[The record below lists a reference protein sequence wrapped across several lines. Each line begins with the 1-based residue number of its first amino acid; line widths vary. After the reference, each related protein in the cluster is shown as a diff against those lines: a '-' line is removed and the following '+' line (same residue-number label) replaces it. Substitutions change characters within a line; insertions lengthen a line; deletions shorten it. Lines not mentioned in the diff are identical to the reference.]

1 MCLPPR
7 QCPLRPRLHL
17 RMYVG
22 KQLRVVPRASRR
34 RNPVVHR
41 PQRPHIRRH
50 RVPAPLVHPHQPLLV
65 ALQPPRT
72 EHFFHRH
79 RRPLPARK
87 AGIRV
92 QRALVRVHRRI
103 LLLLLQSLDHR
114 LHVSRQVG
122 CSRCRERANLRGNVP
137 RSRSRA
143 KRFRLTNLRRQALLW
158 GNNLP
163 LFSILLH
170 CIHKSIM
177 FFSHHAMWSQNNG
190 TEIRM
195 FVKTR

>member
-65 ALQPPRT
+65 ALQPPCA
-72 EHFFHRH
+72 EHVFHRH

-114 LHVSRQVG
+114 LHVNRQVG
-122 CSRCRERANLRGNVP
+122 YSRCRERANLRGNAP

-143 KRFRLTNLRRQALLW
+143 NFRLHAKLCLQGGCL
-158 GNNLP
+158 GNGLP
-163 LFSILLH
+163 LFYILLH

-177 FFSHHAMWSQNNG
+177 FF
-190 TEIRM
+190 
-195 FVKTR
+195 